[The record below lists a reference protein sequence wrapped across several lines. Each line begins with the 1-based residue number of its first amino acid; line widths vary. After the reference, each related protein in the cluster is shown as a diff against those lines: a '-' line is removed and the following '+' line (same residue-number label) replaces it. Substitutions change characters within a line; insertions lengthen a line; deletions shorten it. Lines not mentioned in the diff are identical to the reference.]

1 MGKTS
6 KPLTIGVDSRYAGEP
21 WLLALEA
28 QGHLITLKD
37 LAGYDL
43 ILGPNCMRFL
53 PGMAQFLDSFIKGA
67 RAVCYKKEAQP
78 VAMLREPGE
87 PWPHRCGIRGIQP
100 NEPIPL
106 SY

>member
-1 MGKTS
+1 MSKTS

-43 ILGPNCMRFL
+43 ILGPTCARFL
-53 PGMAQFLDSFIKGA
+53 PGMEQFLDSFIKGA
-67 RAVCYKKEAQP
+67 RALKYGKVKP
-78 VAMLREPGE
+78 
-87 PWPHRCGIRGIQP
+87 
-100 NEPIPL
+100 
-106 SY
+106 